1 MCGACFGLL
10 LFSAMIVCGMLA
22 GNSVEG
28 IVLRAVFGLFGGFV
42 MGLVVGWVG
51 LLVVAERPAEETESP
66 SDAIEEATEV
76 TTP

>member
-51 LLVVAERPAEETESP
+51 VLVVAERPAEPKEPSP
-66 SDAIEEATEV
+66 EVIEEATEV